1 MTQIEIYTDGA
12 CSGNPGPGGAGAV
25 IISADSRI
33 EISEGY
39 SLTTNNRMEL
49 MAVILSL
56 QKVQDND
63 RIIIYSDS
71 KYIVDTVNKGWL
83 TRWIENGWRL
93 ANKKPA
99 KNADLWRQ
107 IAQLIDERDLE
118 FRWVEGHA
126 GNREN
131 ERSNFLAQNAV
142 NNPNNRDE
150 EFELTFNPLG
160 I

>member
-1 MTQIEIYTDGA
+1 MIQIYTDGA

-25 IISADSRI
+25 IISVDSRI

-49 MAVILSL
+49 MAVILSI
-56 QKVQDND
+56 QKVQGDH
-63 RIIIYSDS
+63 RIIIYTDS
-71 KYIVDTVNKGWL
+71 KYIANAVNEGWL
-83 TRWIENGWRL
+83 SRWIENNWRL
-93 ANKKPA
+93 ANKNPA
-99 KNADLWRQ
+99 KNKDLWRQ
-107 IAQLIDERDLE
+107 IAQFIAEKDLE
-118 FRWVEGHA
+118 FRWVEGHT

-142 NNPNNRDE
+142 NDPKNRDE
-150 EFELTFNPLG
+150 EFEAACNPLG

>member
-1 MTQIEIYTDGA
+1 MTQTEIYTDGA

-56 QKVQDND
+56 QKVQDNH
-63 RIIIYSDS
+63 RIIIYTDS
-71 KYIVDTVNKGWL
+71 KYIVNAVNEGWL
-83 TRWIENGWRL
+83 ARWIENGWRL
-93 ANKKPA
+93 ANKKPV
-99 KNADLWRQ
+99 KNTDLWRQ
-107 IAQLIDERDLE
+107 IAQLIAERDSE

-131 ERSNFLAQNAV
+131 ERSNILAQNAAK
-142 NNPNNRDE
+142 NPKHRDE
-150 EFELTFNPLG
+150 GFEMSFNPLG